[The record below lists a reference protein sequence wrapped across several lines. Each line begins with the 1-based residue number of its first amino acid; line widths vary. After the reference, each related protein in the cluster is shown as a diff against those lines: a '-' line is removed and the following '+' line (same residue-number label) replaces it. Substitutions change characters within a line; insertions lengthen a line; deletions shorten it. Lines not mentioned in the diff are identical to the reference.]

1 MNEANLEAYR
11 QAFQTVRHF
20 SQLRFAVLAVFVT
33 LTTGLVAIT
42 SGRGPAVANTPV
54 VIPSISGILIAV
66 VFGISEWRMNEIM
79 EFYAAKIAALGTI
92 LELSPEAASL
102 PPKSSFW
109 RRSDPTLTLLIYAA
123 AVFVWIASLIRK

>member
-1 MNEANLEAYR
+1 M
-11 QAFQTVRHF
+11 
-20 SQLRFAVLAVFVT
+20 FVT

-42 SGRGPAVANTPV
+42 SGRGPHTPV

-102 PPKSSFW
+102 PPKSLFW
-109 RRSDPTLTLLIYAA
+109 RRSDPTSTLLIYAA
-123 AVFVWIASLIRK
+123 AVIAWIAALALK